1 MWKGR
6 RIQESHLGKP
16 RECISGTEDLIYVNE
31 TKNLNLRKK
40 CVIILDEG
48 MLFFYKFAHDFK
60 SFC

>member
-1 MWKGR
+1 MNRGDVNR
-6 RIQESHLGKP
+6 GDGEF
-16 RECISGTEDLIYVNE
+16 DIYMNK
-31 TKNLNLRKK
+31 KNKMAYLRKK